1 MYKKISLILVTILLS
16 GCSFSGDEI
25 NSNYFITNLTEN
37 INIDRIDGIISNN
50 AFPILIVSSDDLLDV
65 EIVLTDENSV
75 ETKLEYDIEKI
86 EMEETPEYI
95 NLTLGEFDWD
105 QYTKLIT
112 EAKNIEDEISI
123 STFYDAGIN
132 RVKKN
137 VDLIDSK
144 VYFIIAYLPPI
155 DLAKYTEIAIFDN
168 NTLKLTQAINI
179 ESHFYENQNSTI
191 STIISS
197 RIGFE
202 VPPHKQ
208 TSFDFNFMVK
218 AEEDAT
224 FNSLSLLRESFSI
237 SELYVRVR
245 STNSI
250 HEFTY
255 ANDEIESI
263 NLEVK
268 SGDIVTFV
276 PTIVKNPID
285 ENPFVYGNQIF
296 ILEGDTIANPFIE
309 TIDTSIITTY
319 SDPYLYY
326 YVKEKE
332 SYNIFSDYFD
342 HLKAVTDTDERST
355 NLSLEN

>member
-50 AFPILIVSSDDLLDV
+50 VFPILIVSSDDLRDV

-179 ESHFYENQNSTI
+179 ESHFYENQNSII

-218 AEEDAT
+218 QKRMLRLTAFHCCVNRLVFLNCMLGFDLLIQYT
-224 FNSLSLLRESFSI
+224 SLPMLMMRLSPLIWKSRVETLL
-237 SELYVRVR
+237 L
-245 STNSI
+245 
-250 HEFTY
+250 
-255 ANDEIESI
+255 
-263 NLEVK
+263 LC
-268 SGDIVTFV
+268 
-276 PTIVKNPID
+276 
-285 ENPFVYGNQIF
+285 Q
-296 ILEGDTIANPFIE
+296 L
-309 TIDTSIITTY
+309 
-319 SDPYLYY
+319 L
-326 YVKEKE
+326 
-332 SYNIFSDYFD
+332 
-342 HLKAVTDTDERST
+342 
-355 NLSLEN
+355 